1 MEVCPEKQADMS
13 SSLERSGLNEK
24 SNLDQPSDA
33 TNPDKEKD
41 EISMFKGLVSV
52 NVFGETETLKKK
64 TPSLRSKV
72 TSLLSTKVSVKTR
85 KDRVRQAYDG
95 WDGLHDNL
103 SKTMD
108 SLDINMGTHMTD
120 DELEDNGGLDE
131 EGCRR
136 VEIAVKKK
144 LEGFVESS
152 TAVSTSV
159 GQRVKL
165 LTELN
170 EWYTDQAKNFSETLE
185 RGESN
190 MKVTQELTEA
200 DTSDFKNRM
209 LDAKHFSLRLR
220 ENKLRGIKQ
229 KTLKR
234 IDDFDRQLE
243 HVDEIL
249 TRRKVRR
256 QMKANGN
263 HFPLNSIGWLH
274 LFRSK
279 IFGVDRN

>member
-1 MEVCPEKQADMS
+1 MS